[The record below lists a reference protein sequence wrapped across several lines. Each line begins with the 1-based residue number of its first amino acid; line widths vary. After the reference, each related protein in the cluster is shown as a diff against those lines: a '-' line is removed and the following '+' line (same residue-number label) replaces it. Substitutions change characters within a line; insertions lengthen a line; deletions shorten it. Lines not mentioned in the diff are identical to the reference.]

1 LTKAIITTKTLQLGI
16 FLRSFYGQM
25 IVAISGKLLNLKYAE
40 MRYLCLAADYD
51 GTLATH
57 GKVEQEVIEALYR
70 LKAST
75 RQLILVTGRILDE
88 LKTAFPEYELFDRIV
103 AENGALLYNPA
114 TKEERLLGE
123 LPPGSFINELHHRQV
138 HPLSVGKVIVA
149 TWEPH
154 HTAVL
159 EAIKKEGLELHV
171 IFNKGAVMILP
182 AGINKAKGLKETLK
196 DMNMSL
202 HNVVAV
208 GDAENDN
215 AMLHAA
221 ECAVA
226 VSNALPAVQ
235 HSADWVTDQPHG
247 KGVIQLID
255 RLLKNDLQDLD
266 CQLMRHYLPLGQR
279 ITEEPYTICP
289 YGPNMLLS
297 GTTKSGKSTM
307 ATFMLEKLLEKNY
320 QFCLVDP
327 EGDYLELPGVVRI
340 GDNEHAPGIE
350 EVLSLLHM
358 PMQSVIVCILAIP
371 LDDRPRFFNNLLS
384 ALSQLRKETGHPHWI
399 IADEAHHML
408 PAPAAPSYYVIPD
421 DFKNFLFI
429 TVSTEGMNEAILN
442 KTTLLISMGDDAAK
456 ALQEFSRYRNIP
468 LSENAVTPLQKG
480 QAWVWDIPSGNAP
493 VLIKTGKPF
502 HLQQRHKKKYAT
514 GDMDYNS
521 FYFRGPEN
529 KLQLK
534 AYNLMVFTQMAEG
547 IDEETWR
554 FHLKRKDYSNWL
566 RHSVHDEE
574 LAGLVD
580 AIEND
585 EQHLQGSRRAIVDLI
600 NKRYTG

>member
-1 LTKAIITTKTLQLGI
+1 
-16 FLRSFYGQM
+16 
-25 IVAISGKLLNLKYAE
+25 

-57 GKVEQEVIEALYR
+57 GKVEQYVVDALYR

-75 RQLILVTGRILDE
+75 RKLILVTGRVLDE
-88 LKTAFPEYELFDRIV
+88 LKAVFPEHELFDRIV

-114 TKEERLLGE
+114 TREERFLGE
-123 LPPGSFINELHHRQV
+123 LPPASFINELYRRRV
-138 HPLSVGKVIVA
+138 EPLSIGKVIVA

-154 HTAVL
+154 HMTVL
-159 EAIKKEGLELHV
+159 ETIKHAGLELQV

-196 DMNMSL
+196 ELNMSL

-208 GDAENDN
+208 GDAENDG
-215 AMLHAA
+215 AMLQAA

-235 HSADWVTDQPHG
+235 NMADWVTGHSHG

-255 RLLKNDLQDLD
+255 RLLENDLQDLD
-266 CQLMRHYLPLGQR
+266 STLTRHYLPLGQR
-279 ITEEPYTICP
+279 ITETCFGVSP
-289 YGPNMLLS
+289 YGPNILLS

-320 QFCLVDP
+320 QFCLIDP
-327 EGDYLELPGVVRI
+327 EGDYVDLPAVVRI
-340 GDNEHAPGIE
+340 GDNVHPPVLE
-350 EVLSLLHM
+350 EVISLLQN
-358 PMQSVIVCILAIP
+358 PLQSVIVCILAVP
-371 LDDRPRFFNNLLS
+371 LVDRPRFFSSLLS
-384 ALSQLRKETGHPHWI
+384 ALSQLRSEFGHPHWI
-399 IADEAHHML
+399 LADEAHHML
-408 PAPAAPSYYVIPD
+408 PAPANASYYAIPD
-421 DFKNFLFI
+421 DFKNCLFI
-429 TVSTEGMNEAILN
+429 SVSTEGMNEAILN
-442 KTTLLISMGDDAAK
+442 KTTLLISMGDDAAS
-456 ALQEFSRYRNIP
+456 AMQHFSAFRGIP
-468 LSENAVTPLQKG
+468 LPDNSVTPLQKG
-480 QAWVWDIPSGNAP
+480 QAWVWDVEAGSEP
-493 VLIKTGKPF
+493 VLINSGTPV

-521 FYFRGPEN
+521 FYFRGPEG
-529 KLQLK
+529 KLSLK
-534 AYNLMVFTQMAEG
+534 AYNLVIFTQMASG
-547 IDEETWR
+547 IDEETWL

-574 LAGLVD
+574 LADLVD

-585 EQHLQGSRRAIVDLI
+585 KKHYSDSRQMIVELI
-600 NKRYTG
+600 NERYTA